1 MSETPHSELPEF
13 KVGDLVTLKS
23 GGPSMTVNGEKRDDD
38 LVTCQWFD
46 GRELH
51 TDAFDSPCLVRFE
64 EAACPRCLT
73 RS

>member
-1 MSETPHSELPEF
+1 
-13 KVGDLVTLKS
+13 
-23 GGPSMTVNGEKRDDD
+23 MTVNGEKRDDD